1 MNSLLKRLRPNAQ
14 PASELLKSL
23 SHPYRLMICC
33 QLIDGEM
40 EVGKLETE
48 LELKQP
54 NLSRELGKL
63 RNDGLI
69 EARRAGTTVLYQL
82 ADKRIIWILEGL
94 KSAMAGLD
102 YEEERHG
109 KRPPLSRPKPHTGGA
124 VFAQILKKPGLEDA

>member
-1 MNSLLKRLRPNAQ
+1 MNPLLQRLRPLSQ
-14 PASELLKSL
+14 PASDLLKSL

-33 QLIDGEM
+33 QLLDGEM
-40 EVGKLETE
+40 EVGKLETL

-69 EARRAGTTVLYQL
+69 EARREGTTVLYRL
-82 ADKRIIWILEGL
+82 ADKRIFWVLDGL
-94 KSAMAGLD
+94 KSAMSGLD
-102 YEEERHG
+102 FEEERHG

-124 VFAQILKKPGLEDA
+124 VFAQILKSTHLDDA